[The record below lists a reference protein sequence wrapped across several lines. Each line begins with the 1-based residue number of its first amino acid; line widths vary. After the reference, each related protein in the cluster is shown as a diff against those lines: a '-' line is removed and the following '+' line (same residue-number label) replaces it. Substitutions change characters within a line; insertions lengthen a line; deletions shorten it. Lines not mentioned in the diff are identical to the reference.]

1 MQQTT
6 CAFISG
12 LLIKLSILFL
22 AVSPC
27 MAQNSN
33 NTPAVPE
40 VVIPFY
46 NGITVGVDIYGIGSK
61 VLGSDFLS
69 SEVSA
74 YANLKNRFFPIVE
87 IGYGKTD
94 TTNDKNIHYKS
105 AAPYFKL
112 GLNYNTM
119 YKKNNPGFLYVG
131 LRYAFSSMSYDIET
145 FPEKDNNPNP
155 NDEYWKTDDFIQYKH
170 YGMNASM
177 HWAEFLVGVQV
188 RIYKQF
194 HMGWSVRMK
203 YRLKISPDEY
213 GDPWYVPGF
222 GKFGSSTL
230 GLNYSLIYK
239 LPF

>member
-1 MQQTT
+1 
-6 CAFISG
+6 
-12 LLIKLSILFL
+12 
-22 AVSPC
+22 
-27 MAQNSN
+27 MAQNNS
-33 NTPAVPE
+33 NTPTAVPE
-40 VVIPFY
+40 QVIPFY
-46 NGITVGVDIYGIGSK
+46 NGITVGVDVYGIGSNI
-61 VLGSDFLS
+61 LGSDFLS
-69 SEVSA
+69 GEVNA

-94 TTNDKNIHYKS
+94 TKNDKNIHYKS

-119 YKKNNPGFLYVG
+119 YKKNNAGFLYVG
-131 LRYAFSSMSYDIET
+131 LRYAFSSMSYDISTMWDEEND
-145 FPEKDNNPNP
+145 FNPNP
-155 NDEYWKTDDFIQYKH
+155 NDDVWKEQTPDFNH
-170 YGMNASM
+170 TGMKASM

-203 YRLKISPDEY
+203 YRVKISPDEY

-222 GKFGSSTL
+222 GKYGSSTL